1 VLHSLQPSTSSDG
14 CGAAASRVDM
24 AHFQELAMK
33 MFTIKEYAK
42 QSKITERAAR
52 KQLDRK
58 VESGY
63 MKRKRG
69 AHRYMYYYADQTP
82 AFNWHDPFNKIR
94 RSKQCNT
101 SGNCSASNAESVTP

>member
-24 AHFQELAMK
+24 AHFQELVMK
-33 MFTIKEYAK
+33 MFTIKEYAE
-42 QSKITERAAR
+42 QRKISERNAR

-58 VESGY
+58 VEIGALL
-63 MKRKRG
+63 RKRG
-69 AHRYMYYYADQTP
+69 SHCYMYYDAAPTP